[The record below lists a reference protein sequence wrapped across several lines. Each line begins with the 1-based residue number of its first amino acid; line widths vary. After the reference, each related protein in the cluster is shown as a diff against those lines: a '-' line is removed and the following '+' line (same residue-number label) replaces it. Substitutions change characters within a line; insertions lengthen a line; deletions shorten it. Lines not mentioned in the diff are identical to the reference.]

1 MLSQMEFPRYVYP
14 LIDIRL
20 CLYITSY
27 IYPLFCLYITSY
39 IYPLFCL
46 DMSSD
51 MYSLFC
57 LYVLQYV
64 PPFQYISPKYVSHIL
79 YTSLHSIPPLPRCT
93 SVVLYILNL
102 ILSYISNTS
111 PVQSQKC

>member
-1 MLSQMEFPRYVYP
+1 MYPHIVYFPRYVYP
-14 LIDIRL
+14 LIDILL
-20 CLYITSY
+20 C
-27 IYPLFCLYITSY
+27 FCITSY

-79 YTSLHSIPPLPRCT
+79 YNSLHSVPPLPRCT